1 VLDVGFTELVLIAG
15 VGLIVLGPERLP
27 VVTRTVGALLG
38 RAQRYVSDVKNDI
51 QRQMDLEELKKA
63 KQSVEDMGASL
74 QSSMQGVEKEVSSVA
89 ESVSSTVGEWS
100 DDELSS
106 AFDRRSGYF
115 MNAPERSWTD
125 EQADQRVRDK
135 LRARLR
141 KRYHVKRARYD

>member
-1 VLDVGFTELVLIAG
+1 MLDVGFTELVLIAG

-115 MNAPERSWTD
+115 MSAPERSWTD